1 MIFSIIISKRLLDK
15 ILQWLPLFIALTP
28 VTLTL
33 ATNLSGL
40 LRTKWFQTISLP
52 LGYFSK

>member
-1 MIFSIIISKRLLDK
+1 MIFSIIVSNRLLDK
-15 ILQWLPLFIALTP
+15 ILQWLIVFSALTP
-28 VTLTL
+28 VTVTL

-40 LRTKWFQTISLP
+40 LRTKWFRTVELP